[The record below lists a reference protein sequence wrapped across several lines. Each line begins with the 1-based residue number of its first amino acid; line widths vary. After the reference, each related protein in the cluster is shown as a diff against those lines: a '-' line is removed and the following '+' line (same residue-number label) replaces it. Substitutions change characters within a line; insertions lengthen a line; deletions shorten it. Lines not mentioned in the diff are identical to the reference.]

1 MPQPCVVRTPWGST
15 TSSCD
20 ERATILDRARKRI
33 VPLPVPASST
43 RRSMEQATEAP
54 LRKTPLNARHRA
66 SGAKMVSFGGWDMP
80 VEYSGGIV
88 HEHMAVRTRAGL
100 FDVSH
105 MGEIEIAGKDA
116 LAAVQRISS
125 NDASKLAVGQAQY
138 SGLLTPQGTF
148 IDDPLVYRLA
158 PAHFLLVV
166 NASHIPKDYAW
177 IAELIKPAGDA
188 VAVDASSRY
197 ALLALQ
203 GPAALEVLQTLT
215 GVELAGMK
223 YYWFAN
229 GEVASVRATIS
240 RTGYTGEDG
249 FEIFVPPQSAD
260 RVWQAILE
268 SGKAADVIPAG
279 LGARDTLRLEAAMRL
294 HGNDI
299 DETTTALEADLS
311 WIVGWK
317 KDDFI
322 GAAALREQKAN
333 GVTRKIAG
341 FEVLDRGIA
350 RQGYDAYV
358 GDAKVGV
365 VTSGTQTPFLKKAI
379 GMAYLPAEHTAAGTE
394 FDVDIR
400 GRRTRARVV
409 PMPFY
414 KRPK

>member
-1 MPQPCVVRTPWGST
+1 
-15 TSSCD
+15 
-20 ERATILDRARKRI
+20 
-33 VPLPVPASST
+33 
-43 RRSMEQATEAP
+43 MEQATAAP
-54 LRKTPLNARHRA
+54 LKKTPLNARHRA
-66 SGAKMVSFGGWDMP
+66 SGAKMVPFAGWDMP
-80 VEYSGGIV
+80 VEYSGIV
-88 HEHMAVRTRAGL
+88 SEHMAVRERAGL

-138 SGLLTPQGTF
+138 SGLLTPEGTF
-148 IDDPLVYRLA
+148 VDDLLVYRLA
-158 PAHFLLVV
+158 PEHFLLVV
-166 NASHIPKDYAW
+166 NAGNIPADYAW
-177 IAELIKPAGDA
+177 IAEHIKMPGRDIDA

-203 GPAALEVLQTLT
+203 GPAALSILQPLT
-215 GVELAGMK
+215 GVDLAGVK
-223 YYWFAN
+223 YYWFAH

-249 FEIFVPPQSAD
+249 FELFVPPQSAD
-260 RVWQAILE
+260 RVWQALLE
-268 SGKAADVIPAG
+268 AGASAGVVPCG

-299 DETTTALEADLS
+299 DQTTTAVEADLG

-322 GAAALREQKAN
+322 GAAALRKQKAA
-333 GVTRKIAG
+333 GPARKIVG
-341 FEVLDRGIA
+341 FEMIDRGIA
-350 RQGYDAYV
+350 RHGYEVFVDGQKA
-358 GDAKVGV
+358 GAGCT

-379 GMAYLPAEHTAAGTE
+379 GMAYLPADRTAAGTE

-400 GRRTRARVV
+400 GRKTRARIV

-414 KRPK
+414 KRPRHD